1 MPRYN
6 YTCTNDPK
14 CKVKD
19 VPPEIAEKL
28 IICIGDLDT
37 EEHSL
42 SQAMLMEPKPPA
54 PDSKTQEE
62 KLKESFLVWEEEHG
76 MFAAVDIRCPVCKSP
91 AAKSFSDYYF
101 QGYVR
106 GNGYFDR
113 SGCQRDMN
121 LYKLMKDDPYAM
133 YRKPGEAEDIANKLR
148 AGGKHNPKRV
158 YFGPK

>member
-6 YTCTNDPK
+6 YTCTKDPK

-19 VPPEIAEKL
+19 VPVELAEKL

-42 SQAMLMEPKPPA
+42 SRTILMEPKPV
-54 PDSKTQEE
+54 EE
-62 KLKESFLVWEEEHG
+62 PKDKEALVKESFLVWEAEHG
-76 MFAAVDIRCPVCKSP
+76 MFAEVDIRCPVCNSQAQKSY
-91 AAKSFSDYYF
+91 ADYFF

-106 GNGYFDR
+106 GDGYFDR
-113 SGCQRDMN
+113 AGCRRDMN
-121 LYKLMKDDPYAM
+121 LYKLTKDDPYAM
-133 YRKPGEAEDIANKLR
+133 YRKPGEAEDLAKKLKK
-148 AGGKHNPKRV
+148 AGKHNPRRV